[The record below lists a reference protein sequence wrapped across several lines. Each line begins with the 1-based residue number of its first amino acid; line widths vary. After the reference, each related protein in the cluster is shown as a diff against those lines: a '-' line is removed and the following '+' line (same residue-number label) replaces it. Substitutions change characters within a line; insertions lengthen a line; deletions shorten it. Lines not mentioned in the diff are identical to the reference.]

1 VLIPPDLRGRHEHHR
16 GNYAIR
22 PVVRLMGEGRELRG
36 RRKDGSEFPVEISL
50 SPVQTGDGLVV
61 IAAVRDI
68 TDRKAAEEEI
78 RELNRTLEARV
89 HERTAQ
95 LEASNRELESFSY
108 SVSHDLR
115 TPLRAISGY
124 SSILAEDFGGRL
136 GPEGQATLATI
147 VRNVAR
153 MNQLIDDILAFARLG
168 TQEIEK
174 RPIDMERLVREV
186 YGELLEAEPQR
197 SIEFKV
203 GQLEEAWGDWGMLRQ
218 VVTNLLDNALKYTRP
233 RESALVEIHGELR
246 GEAYYYVVRDNGVGF
261 PRAYRDKLFA
271 VFRRLHK
278 AQDFE
283 GTGVGLAIVARV
295 IARHGGQVTADG
307 ESDQGATFAFT
318 LPRVSTGQ
326 SDEE

>member
-1 VLIPPDLRGRHEHHR
+1 
-16 GNYAIR
+16 
-22 PVVRLMGEGRELRG
+22 
-36 RRKDGSEFPVEISL
+36 
-50 SPVQTGDGLVV
+50 
-61 IAAVRDI
+61 
-68 TDRKAAEEEI
+68 
-78 RELNRTLEARV
+78 
-89 HERTAQ
+89 
-95 LEASNRELESFSY
+95 
-108 SVSHDLR
+108 
-115 TPLRAISGY
+115 
-124 SSILAEDFGGRL
+124 
-136 GPEGQATLATI
+136 
-147 VRNVAR
+147 
-153 MNQLIDDILAFARLG
+153 
-168 TQEIEK
+168 
-174 RPIDMERLVREV
+174 
-186 YGELLEAEPQR
+186 
-197 SIEFKV
+197 
-203 GQLEEAWGDWGMLRQ
+203 MLRQ